1 MKVIIFENLSD
12 SEEQFEKIPILIPQP
27 QEILTF
33 SKDQSFKIESVL
45 NLAFYN
51 VENESLFI
59 KSLNDY
65 FSSMAEIKLN
75 KKSLEKIND
84 LESKLPHENS
94 ESSYYFDISNN
105 QVLIASEYERGL
117 FYGLQTFIQIVKNYF
132 IIQNQDGSSQ
142 NRLRKIVLPQITI
155 RDFCD
160 IKMRGVAY
168 DCSRGQIFSVVS
180 AKRFIRILSHYKL
193 NTMCLYIEDTFA
205 HPKHPL
211 IGKNRGAF
219 TPEEI
224 REIDEYAKN
233 HFIELIPIFECLGH
247 VDNILQHKK
256 YQDLGEFP
264 GAHCLDISNPD
275 VFPFLEDY
283 ISLMSETFSTKTFH
297 IGCDESFDIGRH
309 RSQGLIEK
317 KGKGQAL
324 IDYYE
329 KIYEITKKHGNE
341 RVIMYDDFVRKNEE
355 VLEGLTRDITLMYWD
370 YEPHDEYPAV
380 KNLLDEGYK
389 VIVSPSMLNWNRNF
403 PDNKNASKNII
414 VLIDEAY
421 TYKEEGCLGVLT
433 STWGDQRYFSL
444 RENEIFGALL
454 TAGKA
459 WNCKNFDYKSFK
471 RNFGYLFYGI
481 KEKDLDIFQNLFTK
495 LSSTPEYYYRLLVI
509 VPPIFYTDLFKHPF
523 TSKKVKPAIKEYE
536 DLKEIGVLCLDL
548 YKQIKDS
555 VLFEKKNFEYI
566 KYGAELATFCGRK
579 IKNSVDVSKKLRKAD
594 VPREELENIIK
605 YLSSLKEKVG
615 YLKDRYEDLWLR
627 ASKRPCLDYNLQFFD
642 HLMSCYEDK
651 ISQLKEN
658 ITFKDPQI
666 PSEWIWANETI
677 CPAKPRYFRK
687 SFKLDQS
694 VEKAILQAMV
704 CNHMEIYINGKFIG
718 EVLGRFS
725 LSRLPIILRVQTFD
739 ITPYLEEGRNNISV
753 KAFNYD
759 GYKGAINIFA
769 QIRLESGEI
778 KELNSDSSWVC
789 SKKELSENDEWNKRD
804 YNDKAWKKVKSYGS
818 PPKLNGDI
826 LKPNLL
832 EGEKSL
838 TQAYF
843 DVQGYFY
850 NGLISLKN
858 KYLVKYII
866 RPFIPLLIKILKPF
880 G

>member
-12 SEEQFEKIPILIPQP
+12 SEEQFGKIPILIPQP

-51 VENESLFI
+51 VEKESLFI
-59 KSLNDY
+59 NNLNDF

-75 KKSLEKIND
+75 KKLLEKIND
-84 LESKLPHENS
+84 LDIKLPHENS

-105 QVLIASEYERGL
+105 QALIASEGERGL

-132 IIQNQDGSSQ
+132 IVQNKDGRSQ
-142 NRLRKIVLPQITI
+142 KRLHKIVLPQITI
-155 RDFCD
+155 KDFSD

-168 DCSRGQIFSVVS
+168 DCSRGQIFSVKS

-193 NTMCLYIEDTFA
+193 NTMCLYIEDIFT

-224 REIDEYAKN
+224 REIDEYAIN

-309 RSQGLIEK
+309 RSQDLIEK

-380 KNLLDEGYK
+380 KNLLDEGYE

-444 RENEIFGALL
+444 RENEIFGAVL
-454 TAGKA
+454 TADKA
-459 WNCKNFDYKSFK
+459 WNCKKFYYDTFK
-471 RNFGYLFYGI
+471 RNYGYLFYGI
-481 KEKDLDIFQNLFTK
+481 IEKNLNTFQKLFTT
-495 LSSTPEYYYRLLVI
+495 LSSTPEYYYRLL
-509 VPPIFYTDLFKHPF
+509 
-523 TSKKVKPAIKEYE
+523 
-536 DLKEIGVLCLDL
+536 
-548 YKQIKDS
+548 
-555 VLFEKKNFEYI
+555 
-566 KYGAELATFCGRK
+566 
-579 IKNSVDVSKKLRKAD
+579 
-594 VPREELENIIK
+594 
-605 YLSSLKEKVG
+605 
-615 YLKDRYEDLWLR
+615 
-627 ASKRPCLDYNLQFFD
+627 
-642 HLMSCYEDK
+642 
-651 ISQLKEN
+651 
-658 ITFKDPQI
+658 
-666 PSEWIWANETI
+666 
-677 CPAKPRYFRK
+677 
-687 SFKLDQS
+687 
-694 VEKAILQAMV
+694 
-704 CNHMEIYINGKFIG
+704 
-718 EVLGRFS
+718 
-725 LSRLPIILRVQTFD
+725 
-739 ITPYLEEGRNNISV
+739 
-753 KAFNYD
+753 
-759 GYKGAINIFA
+759 
-769 QIRLESGEI
+769 
-778 KELNSDSSWVC
+778 
-789 SKKELSENDEWNKRD
+789 
-804 YNDKAWKKVKSYGS
+804 
-818 PPKLNGDI
+818 
-826 LKPNLL
+826 
-832 EGEKSL
+832 
-838 TQAYF
+838 
-843 DVQGYFY
+843 
-850 NGLISLKN
+850 
-858 KYLVKYII
+858 
-866 RPFIPLLIKILKPF
+866 
-880 G
+880 